1 MIELTEIERAKMKHA
16 LGLGVSERAYRNR
29 YFTPPDSADGKIWE
43 GLVARGLAF
52 KVQSGDPYAGGNVHY
67 WISKAGLDAY
77 GLDDR
82 SMLEGYELG
91 EVAP

>member
-1 MIELTEIERAKMKHA
+1 MRSA
-16 LGLGVSERAYRNR
+16 LGLVHSKRAYRNR
-29 YFTPPDSADGKIWE
+29 YFTSPASVEGKVWE

-52 KVQSGDPYAGGNVHY
+52 KPQSGDPYAGGNVHY